1 MNLELF
7 LSLFILSPLVLGIWL
22 SVQRTRRLWRS
33 TRATAAL
40 VTSVNERGWSYQQH
54 DRELLSRFGSFPIS
68 APTTCDAITG
78 RHRGRPFWCFELREV
93 NDWGNV
99 QACLRVFAVA
109 VRQSG
114 PTVQVTKTGQESN
127 RYDLTDTTEFATGN
141 SHIDAWF
148 RVTTDDVAFARALLN
163 PQIGRWLVEHPDR
176 SVRLT
181 GDALVTWQE
190 RRLTAPSIEPALDYL
205 CDLADHLPD

>member
-1 MNLELF
+1 MQHTTSPVARIELF
-7 LSLFILSPLVLGIWL
+7 HVAIPLPAPFYPAWIPGMP
-22 SVQRTRRLWRS
+22 QTE
-33 TRATAAL
+33 
-40 VTSVNERGWSYQQH
+40 N
-54 DRELLSRFGSFPIS
+54 RFTLI
-68 APTTCDAITG
+68 
-78 RHRGRPFWCFELREV
+78 
-93 NDWGNV
+93 
-99 QACLRVFAVA
+99 
-109 VRQSG
+109 
-114 PTVQVTKTGQESN
+114 
-127 RYDLTDTTEFATGN
+127 
-141 SHIDAWF
+141 